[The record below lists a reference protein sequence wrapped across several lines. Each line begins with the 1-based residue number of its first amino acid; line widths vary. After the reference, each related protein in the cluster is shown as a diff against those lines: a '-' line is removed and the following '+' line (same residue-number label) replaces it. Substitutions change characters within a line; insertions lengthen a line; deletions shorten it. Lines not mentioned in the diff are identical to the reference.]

1 MLFVRKILFA
11 YSQATINGGPCS
23 RGISNT
29 IFKYTKL
36 SYKPANTEI
45 VLRSDINVTIVI
57 E

>member
-11 YSQATINGGPCS
+11 YFEATINGSCF
-23 RGISNT
+23 RRMSNI

-36 SYKPANTEI
+36 LYKPANTAMM
-45 VLRSDINVTIVI
+45 LRSDIKVTVI

>member
-11 YSQATINGGPCS
+11 YSQATINGPCS
-23 RGISNT
+23 RRISNM

-36 SYKPANTEI
+36 LYKAANTEMM
-45 VLRSDINVTIVI
+45 LRSDIKVTVI

>member
-11 YSQATINGGPCS
+11 YSQATINGPCS

-45 VLRSDINVTIVI
+45 VLRSDTNVTIVI